1 MRGKTAKKNDDYI
14 YDNLYLCAISKSNSG
29 GNRTDFYNDTED
41 NFKRDSQ
48 SDETRFE
55 LIIL

>member
-14 YDNLYLCAISKSNSG
+14 YANLYLCAISESNSG